1 MTKGRL
7 GELESAGVEEEGE
20 EKEGIVNERRKEG
33 EVERRPPSSRRPE
46 KWGPDAASIAKS
58 IGVISSGIFSLSLS
72 PSFLSVVSISLSL

>member
-20 EKEGIVNERRKEG
+20 EKAGIVNERREEG

-46 KWGPDAASIAKS
+46 KWGPDAASIAIS
-58 IGVISSGIFSLSLS
+58 IGVISSGISLSLSLS
-72 PSFLSVVSISLSL
+72 PFCL